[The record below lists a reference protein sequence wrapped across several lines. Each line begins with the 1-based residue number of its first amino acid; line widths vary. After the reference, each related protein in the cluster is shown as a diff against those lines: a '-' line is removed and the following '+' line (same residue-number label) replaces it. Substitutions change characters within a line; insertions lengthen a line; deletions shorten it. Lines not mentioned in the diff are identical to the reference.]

1 MCNLWTTYTI
11 LNIIL
16 LNKNIKFEIV
26 SIFLTFVK
34 PYVIIIIGIFV
45 KGRVYMGEKIIY
57 VNFKKE

>member
-1 MCNLWTTYTI
+1 MCNLWTTYII

-34 PYVIIIIGIFV
+34 SYVIIIIGIFV
-45 KGRVYMGEKIIY
+45 KGRVYMGEKL
-57 VNFKKE
+57 FM